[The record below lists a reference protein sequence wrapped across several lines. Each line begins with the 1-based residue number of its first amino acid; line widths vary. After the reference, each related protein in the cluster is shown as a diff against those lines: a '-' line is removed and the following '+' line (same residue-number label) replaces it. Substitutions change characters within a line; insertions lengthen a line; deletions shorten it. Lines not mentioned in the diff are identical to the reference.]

1 MIFKSHF
8 LSMIVFSL
16 IVSVMMAFIKYDEKR
31 AILRYALKL
40 FLYMVGGVI
49 LFSWIMFLL

>member
-16 IVSVMMAFIKYDEKR
+16 IVSVLMAFIRYDDKK

-40 FLYMVGGVI
+40 FLYMTGGVI
-49 LFSWIMFLL
+49 LFSWVMYLL